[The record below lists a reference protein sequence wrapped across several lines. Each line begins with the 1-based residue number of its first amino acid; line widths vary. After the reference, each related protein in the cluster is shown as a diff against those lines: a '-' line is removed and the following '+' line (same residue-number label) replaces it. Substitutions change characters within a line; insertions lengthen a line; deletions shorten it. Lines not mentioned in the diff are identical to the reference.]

1 MYNLCTAITRA
12 ENFNLEQRL
21 RLHVI
26 KWLWALNFKENNL
39 CRVSAKRWKMVI
51 MQWEGR
57 QKRKHWGKGH
67 RMTVNVQSGAGDSL
81 SQPVASRIHP
91 RSPPKRQQMHR
102 PPAPFCRSTEAL
114 GLQFLREIPLRFL
127 AGASEQ
133 PERKLQRA
141 LRLFGEHF
149 RSLCRADW
157 TLLQCKHQPSGS
169 SPIRTAAG
177 VCQWKAALGCKE
189 VLPGAGADSSPLQL
203 QPAVLSWRLEGIC
216 CFLSREL
223 LIFSAT

>member
-1 MYNLCTAITRA
+1 MHKLRTTITRA

-26 KWLWALNFKENNL
+26 KRLWALSFEENNL
-39 CRVSAKRWKMVI
+39 YRVSVKWWKTVI
-51 MQWEGR
+51 MQWEGW
-57 QKRKHWGKGH
+57 QKRKQWGKGH
-67 RMTVNVQSGAGDSL
+67 GMTVNVQSGAGDSL
-81 SQPVASRIHP
+81 NQPVASRIRP
-91 RSPPKRQQMHR
+91 RSPPERQQRHK

-114 GLQFLREIPLRFL
+114 SLQFLREIPLRFL

-157 TLLQCKHQPSGS
+157 TLLQCKHQPSGF

-177 VCQWKAALGCKE
+177 VCQWKAELGCKE
-189 VLPGAGADSSPLQL
+189 VLPGAGSDSSPLQL
-203 QPAVLSWRLEGIC
+203 QLAALSWRLEGI